1 MSASNSPPPPIATTT
16 RTSKLRRA
24 LGITPGW
31 GIGMSHSGTYTST
44 SNRTSSTLP
53 VSTDVS
59 ATHMHGIKAIIRKKK
74 TWEHAAI
81 QDAKARQ
88 EERLA
93 KANDLGMKEQDVSDV
108 KARAAATA
116 KAKRM
121 RNELNKL
128 FLQQAELEK
137 GVQYSWK
144 TKMEEYEAQSLR
156 EEKEVLDKLK
166 REHDADIQDLEEK
179 VRMENE
185 QDEKKMAEEIAA
197 LKTGE
202 HGNGNTKRKAES
214 QGTQVGITDESST
227 HKKRKVE
234 GVGESSQFE
243 STQSSTET
251 TSKCGDDTKA
261 TTTSTIIK
269 NDNDGSSDTF
279 EEKES
284 TKQQKELDKIVEEM
298 NYLNKTKSQ
307 MIWLLKQVITAEA
320 RQKMMQAKKK

>member
-1 MSASNSPPPPIATTT
+1 
-16 RTSKLRRA
+16 
-24 LGITPGW
+24 
-31 GIGMSHSGTYTST
+31 
-44 SNRTSSTLP
+44 
-53 VSTDVS
+53 
-59 ATHMHGIKAIIRKKK
+59 MHGIKAIIRKKK

-93 KANDLGMKEQDVSDV
+93 KANDAGMKEQEVSDV

-128 FLQQAELEK
+128 FLQQAEVEK
-137 GVQYSWK
+137 SVQYSWK

-185 QDEKKMAEEIAA
+185 QDEKKMAEAIAA
-197 LKTGE
+197 LKTGAE
-202 HGNGNTKRKAES
+202 HGHGSTKRKAES
-214 QGTQVGITDESST
+214 QGTQGGITDESST

-234 GVGESSQFE
+234 GGGESSQFE
-243 STQSSTET
+243 STTQSSTET
-251 TSKCGDDTKA
+251 TSKGGDDTKA
-261 TTTSTIIK
+261 TTTSTIN
-269 NDNDGSSDTF
+269 NDNDGSSDTL